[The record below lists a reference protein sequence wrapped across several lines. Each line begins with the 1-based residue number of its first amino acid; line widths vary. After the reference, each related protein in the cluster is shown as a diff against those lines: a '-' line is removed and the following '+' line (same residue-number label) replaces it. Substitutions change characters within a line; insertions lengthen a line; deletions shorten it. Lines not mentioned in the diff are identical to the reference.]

1 MAQYNQTLRSKTG
14 LTITVNPNPQFIDFT
29 EDAVGDPYSI
39 DTWAQEDGFARD
51 QFIEE
56 IAEYLNEFEPEEDD
70 NGVILH

>member
-29 EDAVGDPYSI
+29 EDAVGDIYSI
-39 DTWAQEDGFARD
+39 DTWAQESGFAHN

-56 IAEYLNEFEPEEDD
+56 IAEYLNEFEPVEDISD
-70 NGVILH
+70 VVLH

>member
-29 EDAVGDPYSI
+29 EDAIGEPFSI
-39 DTWAQEDGFARD
+39 DTWAQEDGFAHD

-56 IAEYLNEFEPEEDD
+56 IAEYLNEFEPEDEESEI
-70 NGVILH
+70 VY